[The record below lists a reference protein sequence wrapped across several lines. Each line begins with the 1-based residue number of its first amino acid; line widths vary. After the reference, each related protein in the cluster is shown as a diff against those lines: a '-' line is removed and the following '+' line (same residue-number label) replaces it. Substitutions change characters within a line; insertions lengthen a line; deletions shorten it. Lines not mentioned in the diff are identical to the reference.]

1 MINVTEILD
10 YVSDV
15 VNFFIYVTNTV
26 YCVCYDDG
34 KDRRI
39 LINYGLFEH
48 EDDCEEFIKTIKNNN
63 LKPFSLKINRNRLN
77 HSIIY
82 NNFQYLE
89 DILNYAYKLELIAGA
104 QIYGEIDN
112 MLKINNSDG
121 HKIISKIEGKYGF
134 TDEDLKRML
143 GNTEF
148 YRLCRYKAGNV
159 ADIDEK

>member
-10 YVSDV
+10 YVTSII
-15 VNFFIYVTNTV
+15 NFFIYVTDTV

-63 LKPFSLKINRNRLN
+63 LKPFSLKINRKRLN
-77 HSIIY
+77 FSTVY
-82 NNFQYLE
+82 GDLGYLE

-104 QIYGEIDN
+104 QIYEEVDN
-112 MLKINNSDG
+112 MLLNNVMDG

-134 TDEDLKRML
+134 TDEELKRIL
-143 GNTEF
+143 GDVDF
-148 YRLCRYKAGNV
+148 HRLCRYKAGNV